1 MTKKLIVL
9 SLILLLPITI
19 WAQSSVTFDFSTS
32 SSDDAVPPIIKKD
45 GITLKFSALS
55 KEFLSD
61 YHKQEKS
68 IFLRLKY
75 KGLLSIESKDYIIT
89 SIKFITYDRKHLL
102 KVYNGDKLS
111 IKKFNK
117 TNDKLYLQEWSEHT
131 SSISF
136 AAFGGYN
143 VDIKSIKV
151 TYVIPIAISSAERA
165 TLYYSDKS
173 FIIPN

>member
-61 YHKQEKS
+61 YHKQENS

-75 KGLLSIESKDYIIT
+75 KGLLSIESKDCIIT

-102 KVYNGDKLS
+102 KVYN
-111 IKKFNK
+111 
-117 TNDKLYLQEWSEHT
+117 
-131 SSISF
+131 
-136 AAFGGYN
+136 
-143 VDIKSIKV
+143 
-151 TYVIPIAISSAERA
+151 
-165 TLYYSDKS
+165 
-173 FIIPN
+173 